1 MVDGAIEGARLILT
15 GNSEVVQITVRS
27 LETAAAATAMATL
40 VGMPIGVLL
49 GLGSFRGK
57 QFLKTLFNALVG
69 IPTVTLGLFLFVLFS
84 RSGPM
89 GYLELLYTVS
99 GIAVGEAVLVTP
111 LIISFVASAVEAKD
125 VGVRDLTRTLGASEY
140 ESSLAVVREAW
151 SGVSLALVSSF
162 NRAFAELGIER
173 MTVANGALREG
184 VLYELLGRM
193 HHQDTREATVNQ
205 FQRRYHVDRPQA
217 ERVQTLALELL
228 GQIAH
233 RLEME
238 QPMAWQYLSWAAR
251 LHEIGI
257 SIAHSGYH
265 KHAAYIIENADM
277 PGFSR
282 MEQQVLGLLLRAQ
295 RRSMTKLPSPP
306 THNDHLALI
315 MALRLAVLFHRNR
328 METLP
333 PLLELEWGGNR
344 RFDLKLD
351 KNWLRDN
358 PLTDTELA
366 AESLYWKDINI
377 TLAVND

>member
-1 MVDGAIEGARLILT
+1 VVDGAIEGARLILT

-89 GYLELLYTVS
+89 GYLELLYTVP

-162 NRAFAELGIER
+162 NRAFAELGIAMMIGGNIEGLTR
-173 MTVANGALREG
+173 VLTTAISLQTNMGELGIAFALSYILLIVVVALNFLIAW
-184 VLYELLGRM
+184 LGR
-193 HHQDTREATVNQ
+193 
-205 FQRRYHVDRPQA
+205 
-217 ERVQTLALELL
+217 ER
-228 GQIAH
+228 
-233 RLEME
+233 
-238 QPMAWQYLSWAAR
+238 
-251 LHEIGI
+251 
-257 SIAHSGYH
+257 
-265 KHAAYIIENADM
+265 
-277 PGFSR
+277 
-282 MEQQVLGLLLRAQ
+282 
-295 RRSMTKLPSPP
+295 
-306 THNDHLALI
+306 
-315 MALRLAVLFHRNR
+315 
-328 METLP
+328 
-333 PLLELEWGGNR
+333 
-344 RFDLKLD
+344 
-351 KNWLRDN
+351 
-358 PLTDTELA
+358 
-366 AESLYWKDINI
+366 
-377 TLAVND
+377 